1 MQQFKADL
9 RDLDNLMIAE
19 QAVPT
24 SGVPRRRVGTS
35 KEKRLLR
42 SALKL
47 GKLVNSPLGLPQEIL
62 EISDKAP
69 TVTIKPPS
77 KVPMGMS
84 GTPGAG
90 TVSALTFALGLQ
102 GSAYA
107 FNAICLECGIY
118 ASSTGEWG
126 FYGSA
131 GGGWWTNVGAT
142 VGSVFTVIFGP
153 PSDLAGVAFGIGA
166 DVTVFPPL
174 VGVGGQ
180 LLFSPPPFKF
190 LGFAVGVSF
199 GPSVLPVDVNI
210 QVSATGLA
218 PMRKPKIKI

>member
-24 SGVPRRRVGTS
+24 SGVPKRRVGTS
-35 KEKRLLR
+35 EEKRLLR
-42 SALKL
+42 SALTL
-47 GKLVNSPLGLPQEIL
+47 GKLVNSPLGLPLEIL

-90 TVSALTFALGLQ
+90 TVSALTIAVGIQ

-107 FNAICLECGIY
+107 VNGISLEGGLY
-118 ASSTGEWG
+118 ASTTGEWG

-131 GGGWWTNVGAT
+131 GGGLWTNVGACA
-142 VGSVFTVIFGP
+142 GPVFTVIFGP
-153 PSDLAGVAFGIGA
+153 PSDLAGVAYGIGA
-166 DVTVFPPL
+166 DLTVFPPL
-174 VGVGGQ
+174 VGVSG
-180 LLFSPPPFKF
+180 LLIFSPPPFKF
-190 LGFAVGVSF
+190 LGFAAGWSV
-199 GPSVLPVDVNI
+199 GPSLAPCDVNVQI
-210 QVSATGLA
+210 SGTGLA